1 LKKRKPEVVV
11 ISDINLGTEEC
22 RADELLVYLSSIKPK
37 ILVLNGDIYGNS
49 GNTPTKFP
57 CSHIKVIKKL
67 LSMYSDGTKIFY
79 LKGDKDKLFRRSN
92 YRTFGD
98 FTIDKELVLD
108 LDGKKTWILHGDVFK
123 TNLNLAKWIK
133 PFRDKKSD
141 LLYPKVYSEKQRA
154 KGNSRMV
161 VSQIHKLSSDYGDA
175 TEFMDQMEF
184 KAVNKAIKKGIDTVI
199 CGHNQKPVKSIHENR
214 KGQCKYLNSG
224 DWVKHLT
231 ALEYSFKRWKLYSF
245 KLDKLTAFYGDED
258 LKALNQTQIS
268 QNFWDQMGHKENPR
282 TAS

>member
-1 LKKRKPEVVV
+1 MKKRKPEVVV
-11 ISDINLGTEEC
+11 ISDINLGTVEC

-49 GNTPTKFP
+49 ENTSTKFP
-57 CSHIKVIKKL
+57 FNHIKVIKKL

-79 LKGDKDKLFRRSN
+79 LKGDKDKLFRKSKS
-92 YRTFGD
+92 RTFGD

-108 LDGKKTWILHGDVFK
+108 LNGQKTWILHGDIFK
-123 TNLNLAKWIK
+123 KKLNLAKWIN
-133 PFRDKKSD
+133 PFRDNRSD
-141 LLYPKVYSEKQRA
+141 LKNPKVFAKKPRS

-161 VSQIHKLSSDYGDA
+161 VSQIHKLSSDEQDV
-175 TEFMDQMEF
+175 TDFMDQVEF
-184 KAVNKAIKKGIDTVI
+184 KAVGKAIQKGVDTVI
-199 CGHNQKPVKSIHENR
+199 CGHNHRPVKSIHENR

-231 ALEYSFKRWKLYSF
+231 ALEYSFKRWKLYSY

-258 LKALNQTQIS
+258 LKALNKSQITQ
-268 QNFWDQMGHKENPR
+268 NYWDQIGNTENPR

>member
-1 LKKRKPEVVV
+1 MKKRKPEVVV
-11 ISDINLGTEEC
+11 ISDINLGTVEC
-22 RADELLVYLSSIKPK
+22 RAEELLVYLSSIKPK
-37 ILVLNGDIYGNS
+37 ILVLNGDIYGNAE
-49 GNTPTKFP
+49 NTSTKFP

-92 YRTFGD
+92 SRTFGD

-108 LDGKKTWILHGDVFK
+108 LDGKKTWILHGDVFN
-123 TNLNLAKWIK
+123 TNLNLAKWIN

-141 LLYPKVYSEKQRA
+141 LLNPKVFAEKQRA

-161 VSQIHKLSSDYGDA
+161 VSQIHKLSSEYEDA
-175 TEFMDQMEF
+175 SELMDQMEL
-184 KAVNKAIKKGIDTVI
+184 KAVNKAIKKGVDTVI
-199 CGHNQKPVKSIHENR
+199 CGHNHQPVKSIHESR

-258 LKALNQTQIS
+258 LKSLS
-268 QNFWDQMGHKENPR
+268 QSQVAQNYWDQIGNTENPR

>member
-1 LKKRKPEVVV
+1 MKKRKPEVVV
-11 ISDINLGTEEC
+11 ISDINLGTLEC
-22 RADELLVYLSSIKPK
+22 RADELLIYLSSIKPK

-49 GNTPTKFP
+49 GNIPTKFP

-67 LSMYSDGTKIFY
+67 LSMYSGGTKIFY
-79 LKGDKDKLFRRSN
+79 LKGDKDKFFRRTNSP
-92 YRTFGD
+92 TFGD

-108 LDGKKTWILHGDVFK
+108 LDGEKTWILHGDVFK
-123 TNLNLAKWIK
+123 TNLNLAKWIN
-133 PFRDKKSD
+133 PFRNKKSD
-141 LLYPKVYSEKQRA
+141 LLYPKVTEKQKA

-161 VSQIHKLSSDYGDA
+161 VSQIHKLSSDYEDA
-175 TEFMDQMEF
+175 SELIDQMEL
-184 KAVNKAIKKGIDTVI
+184 KAVNKAIKKGVDTVI
-199 CGHNQKPVKSIHENR
+199 CGHNHQPVKSIHKNS

-245 KLDKLTAFYGDED
+245 NLDKLTAFYGDED
-258 LKALNQTQIS
+258 LKSLSQSQVGLNYR
-268 QNFWDQMGHKENPR
+268 DQMGIKENPR